1 MKAFSRSMSRAKA
14 RRGFTLIEL
23 IVVLMILVGLAGMV
37 IPAVTDMV
45 SRTHTSTSS
54 GNIAEVAN
62 AIARYETQYLQY
74 PNNFDSLVTN
84 LATGAALGT
93 LDEEIRAGGDHA
105 LTTVALNTVNAAGEE
120 IIESLEHAG
129 IISLGVHTTGNGSF
143 DRALPTTLL
152 ETHSVLGLSV
162 TEQVANGLETVGVAN
177 KYVVFGVGNINT
189 AIGKTMTEAPVEFP
203 EGGQVNPAANYRRFL
218 AVFDVSGE
226 RAKLVKILGPHG
238 TGLDAHMSE
247 YFEVVADN

>member
-1 MKAFSRSMSRAKA
+1 MMNLKKHLAKNKAA
-14 RRGFTLIEL
+14 RGGFTLIEL

-45 SRTHTSTSS
+45 TRTHTSTAS

-84 LATGAALGT
+84 LTTG
-93 LDEEIRAGGDHA
+93 E
-105 LTTVALNTVNAAGEE
+105 ALNTLDGEIQVGGHHE
-120 IIESLEHAG
+120 LVQVTITDPILESLEHAG
-129 IISLGVHTTGNGSF
+129 ITSLIVHSVDDGTFAKRLPVGVQDG
-143 DRALPTTLL
+143 DI
-152 ETHSVLGLSV
+152 VLGLSAA
-162 TEQVANGLETVGVAN
+162 EQVALGLEPALPAVPN
-177 KYVVFGVGNINT
+177 KYVVFGVGNSNT

-203 EGGQVNPAANYRRFL
+203 ESGEVNPATSYRRFL

-247 YFEVVADN
+247 YFKVVADN

>member
-1 MKAFSRSMSRAKA
+1 MMNLKKHLAKNKAARS
-14 RRGFTLIEL
+14 GFTLIEL

-45 SRTHTSTSS
+45 TRTHTSTAS
-54 GNIAEVAN
+54 GNIGEVAN

-74 PNNFDSLVTN
+74 PNNFDSLMT
-84 LATGAALGT
+84 AFDTGNALDT
-93 LDEEIRAGGDHA
+93 LDEEIQTGGDHA
-105 LTTVALNTVNAAGEE
+105 LVEVTVTPGILET
-120 IIESLEHAG
+120 LEHAG
-129 IISLGVHTTGNGSF
+129 ITSLGLHTAGDGTF
-143 DRALPTTLL
+143 DAPTPTALAATDV
-152 ETHSVLGLSV
+152 VLGLSPA
-162 TEQVANGLETVGVAN
+162 EQVALGLETTGVAN
-177 KYVVFGVGNINT
+177 KYVVFGVGSINT

-203 EGGQVNPAANYRRFL
+203 ESGEVNPTTSYRRFL

-238 TGLDAHMSE
+238 TGLDSHMGE